1 VDEPSPDDELE
12 LHGAK
17 MDVTFQPQVLRWARE
32 RAGLTDEALAEKLRV
47 QPERV
52 HVWEQTGT
60 LRFTQAEKL
69 AHVTHTPFGFLFLAE
84 PPDERLPIPD
94 FRTVGDAALRRAS
107 PDLLETIET
116 MQRRQAWMRDFLI
129 EDDESPL
136 SFVGSATRHD
146 RPHAVAAAMR
156 QTLGVADGWT
166 NEASSWSAALLM
178 LRGKIEAARVLI
190 FINGVVGNN
199 TGRKL
204 KPEEFRG
211 FALSDP
217 YAPLIFVNGAD
228 AKAAQM
234 FTFAHE
240 LAHVWLGE
248 DGVSD
253 LDPTQPR
260 ITRLAPI
267 ERFCNAV
274 AAEFVVPEQELKE
287 QWAEAKSQ
295 SEPFQFLARHFKISP
310 IVAARRSLDVKLIS
324 REAFFEFYNLYDED
338 ERRTTEA
345 RKGGGNFWNT
355 QNVRIGKRFGAAV
368 VRAAK
373 EGRLLYQQAYQLTDL
388 RGKTFD
394 QFAKNLGY

>member
-1 VDEPSPDDELE
+1 ME
-12 LHGAK
+12 
-17 MDVTFQPQVLRWARE
+17 VTFQPQVLRWARE
-32 RAGLTDEALAEKLRV
+32 RAGLTDETLAEKLHV

-52 HVWEQTGT
+52 QGWEQTGT
-60 LRFTQAEKL
+60 LRFKQAEKL

-84 PPDERLPIPD
+84 PPDEKLPIPD
-94 FRTVGDAALRRAS
+94 FRTVGDAAVRRAS

-116 MQRRQAWMRDFLI
+116 MQRRLAWMRDVLI
-129 EDDESPL
+129 EEGQSPL
-136 SFVGSATRHD
+136 PFVGSATRHNQP
-146 RPHAVAAAMR
+146 RAVAAAMR
-156 QTLGVADGWT
+156 KTLGVADGWA
-166 NEASSWSAALLM
+166 NAASSWSAALLL
-178 LRGKIEAARVLI
+178 LRGQIETIGVLI

-199 TGRKL
+199 TSRKL

-260 ITRLAPI
+260 ITGLAPV
-267 ERFCNAV
+267 EKFCNDV
-274 AAEFVVPEQELKE
+274 AAEFVVPEHELK
-287 QWAEAKSQ
+287 QHWAEAKSQ
-295 SEPFQFLARHFKISP
+295 NEPFQYLARHFKISP
-310 IVAARRSLDVKLIS
+310 IVAARRALDIRLIS
-324 REAFFEFYNLYDED
+324 REAFFEFYNLYHAND
-338 ERRTTEA
+338 RRTSEA
-345 RKGGGNFWNT
+345 RKGGGNFWST
-355 QNVRIGKRFGAAV
+355 QNVRIGKRFGGAV

>member
-1 VDEPSPDDELE
+1 
-12 LHGAK
+12 

-32 RAGLTDEALAEKLRV
+32 RAGLSDEALAEKLRV
-47 QPERV
+47 QPERI
-52 HVWEQTGT
+52 HGWEQTGT

-69 AHVTHTPFGFLFLAE
+69 ANVTHTPFGYLFLTE
-84 PPDERLPIPD
+84 PPDDRLPIPD
-94 FRTVGDAALRRAS
+94 FRTVADTAVRRPS
-107 PDLLETIET
+107 PDLLETIQA

-129 EDDESPL
+129 EEGETQL
-136 SFVGSATRHD
+136 AFVGSATRHD
-146 RPHAVAAAMR
+146 QPRAVAAAMR
-156 QTLGVADGWT
+156 KTLGVADGWAG
-166 NEASSWSAALLM
+166 EASTWSSALLL
-178 LRGKIEAARVLI
+178 LREKIEAARVLI
-190 FINGVVGNN
+190 VINGVVSNN
-199 TGRKL
+199 TRRKL
-204 KPEEFRG
+204 DPEEFRG
-211 FALSDP
+211 FVLSDP

-260 ITRLAPI
+260 IPGLAPV
-267 ERFCNAV
+267 EKFCNDV
-274 AAEFVVPEQELKE
+274 AAEFVVPEQQLKE
-287 QWAEAKSQ
+287 KWAEAKSQ
-295 SEPFQFLARHFKISP
+295 NEPFQFLARHFKISP
-310 IVAARRSLDVKLIS
+310 IVAARRALDVRLIS
-324 REAFFEFYNLYDED
+324 REAFFEFYKLYVADD
-338 ERRTTEA
+338 RRRRGA

-394 QFAKNLGY
+394 QFAKRLGY